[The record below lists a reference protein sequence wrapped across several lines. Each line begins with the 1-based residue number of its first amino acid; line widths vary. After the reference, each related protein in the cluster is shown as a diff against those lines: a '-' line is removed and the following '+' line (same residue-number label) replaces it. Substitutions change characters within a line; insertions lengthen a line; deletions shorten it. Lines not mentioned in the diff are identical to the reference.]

1 MMNSNG
7 IWKHRRLPW
16 DQVISRFYLE
26 SSLSYLAG
34 CLKTTLSYIWF
45 LVNFVWFLHD
55 FSFDSE
61 SVWIM
66 GMTAGYI
73 TAIFILVLLLFY
85 KFCCTSE
92 KWIINLFSKAIQ
104 KLVKVTQKSILAL
117 SSQLSFQIAC
127 HSYRLRKEK
136 ELSKNETKIDQKL
149 NETEDD
155 LHLVQ

>member
-1 MMNSNG
+1 
-7 IWKHRRLPW
+7 
-16 DQVISRFYLE
+16 
-26 SSLSYLAG
+26 
-34 CLKTTLSYIWF
+34 
-45 LVNFVWFLHD
+45 
-55 FSFDSE
+55 
-61 SVWIM
+61 M

-92 KWIINLFSKAIQ
+92 KWIINLFSKALQ

-117 SSQLSFQIAC
+117 SSQLSFQIVC